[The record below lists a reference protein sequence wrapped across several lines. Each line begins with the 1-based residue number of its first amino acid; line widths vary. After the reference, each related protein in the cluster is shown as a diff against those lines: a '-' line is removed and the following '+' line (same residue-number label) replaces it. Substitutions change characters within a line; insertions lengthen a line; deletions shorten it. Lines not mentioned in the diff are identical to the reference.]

1 MNKKILLFSSLLF
14 LGISCKKDAVDTPDP
29 IIGVVVDPV
38 TTPTSNPP
46 NILFIIA
53 DDIGVEATPGYPI
66 GAIKP
71 NMPNLERLAVE
82 GITFD
87 NVWAYP
93 VCSPTRA
100 SILTGRTGFRTG
112 VLNAEDASTMSLSE
126 TTLHSF
132 LDQNTNSVYSHAILG
147 KWHLSRNEPNRP
159 TEMDVG
165 HYAGLLGGGVADYNS
180 WAFTQNGETNNSTE
194 YITAKITDLAI
205 EWISEQD
212 KPWFCWVAYTAPH
225 TPFHLPPT
233 KMHSQGELPTDQDSI
248 DNNPMPYFLAMT
260 ESVDFEMGR
269 ILQSIPADELENT
282 TIIFLGDNGSHPRVI
297 QAPFNRTKSKGS
309 LYQGGLHVPLIVSG
323 KSVSRVNARD
333 QNLIN
338 SSDLFATIAEMAG
351 VTLPSYQDSYSFN
364 SLLTSGGQGQR
375 TFNHSEVLN
384 TNASKSGYTV
394 RNLNYKLIVF
404 DNGEEEFYDLI
415 QDPYENANLLDNE
428 LSNDQQLAL
437 QTLQLKATEIRQ

>member
-1 MNKKILLFSSLLF
+1 MNKKILLLSTLLL
-14 LGISCKKDAVDTPDP
+14 LGIRCKKEAVETTEPIIDVVIDP
-29 IIGVVVDPV
+29 III
-38 TTPTSNPP
+38 PTSKPP

-71 NMPNLERLAVE
+71 NMPNLERLAAE

-100 SILTGRTGFRTG
+100 SIITGKTGYRTG
-112 VLNAEDASTMSLSE
+112 VLNAEDASTIPLSE
-126 TTLHSF
+126 ITLHSF
-132 LDQNTNSVYSHAILG
+132 LDQHTNAAYSHAILG
-147 KWHLSRNEPNRP
+147 KWHLSRNEPTRP
-159 TEMDVG
+159 TEMGVG
-165 HYAGLLGGGVADYNS
+165 HYAGLLGGGVSDYSS

-194 YITAKITDLAI
+194 YITTKITDLAI
-205 EWISEQD
+205 DWIGEQE

-233 KMHSQGELPTDQDSI
+233 NMHSQGELPTDQDSI
-248 DNNPMPYFLAMT
+248 ENNPLPYFLAMT

-269 ILQSIPADELENT
+269 ILQSIPANELENT

-309 LYQGGLHVPLIVSG
+309 LYQGGVHVPLILSG
-323 KSVSRVNARD
+323 KSVQRINARD

-351 VTLPSYQDSYSFN
+351 VSLTSYEDSYSFN
-364 SLLTSGGQGQR
+364 TLLTTEGQGQR
-375 TFNHSEVLN
+375 TFNYSEILHSN
-384 TNASKSGYTV
+384 PSKSGYTL
-394 RNLNYKLIVF
+394 RNVNYKLLVF
-404 DNGEEEFYDLI
+404 DNGNEEFYDLD
-415 QDPYENANLLDNE
+415 QDPYENTNLLDNA
-428 LSNDQQLAL
+428 LSNNQQMAL
-437 QTLQLKATEIRQ
+437 QELQLKATEIRQ